1 MPSISRRHPW
11 FRSIRLVTAAIIIAI
26 LATAAVSFAAPRQAF
41 GADATKA
48 AACSDVNLRGTATTS
63 GVKRTTLA
71 AGTRVT
77 VNATVTGSSWRA
89 SCAGKIVSG
98 NTWFR
103 VFAINGKSV
112 QSLYGVTY
120 VYGATGLF
128 KAAAAAPAAAPAA
141 TSTKATACSGVNL
154 RRTARTTGFRQA
166 TLKAGVRITVTAT
179 VTGSKWKATCAGKVV
194 SGSKWYRISAI
205 NGKSVKSRYGV
216 TYLYAATGLFKSVA
230 APPPPAPAPTP
241 PPTGPIEGIDIS
253 HWQGVIDWTMVRASG
268 KRFAFIKASEDIDF
282 VDDMYATNRAQ
293 AKAAGILVGA
303 YHFAQPDRTLGDA
316 VAEADHFLNTA
327 LINSGELL
335 PVLDLERTG
344 GLTDIELQDWVRA
357 YLGRIYER
365 TGVRGVIY
373 MSPAFWANFLDDTD
387 WFAANGYKVLWIAHW
402 TTAAEPWV
410 PGIDWGGN
418 GWTFW
423 QYTSSGAVPGIVGR
437 VDLDRYAGSDFREVL
452 IP

>member
-1 MPSISRRHPW
+1 LPSLSRRHPW
-11 FRSIRLVTAAIIIAI
+11 FSSIRIVVPAIILAI
-26 LATAAVSFAAPRQAF
+26 LASAIVSLAAPSDVL

-48 AACSDVNLRGTATTS
+48 AACSDVNLRERATTS

-77 VNATVTGSSWRA
+77 VSATVTGSSWRA

-98 NTWFR
+98 SAWYR
-103 VFAINGKSV
+103 VIAINGRSV
-112 QSLYGVTY
+112 KSLYGVTY
-120 VYGATGLF
+120 LYGATGLF
-128 KAAAAAPAAAPAA
+128 KAAAAAPAVAATA

-166 TLKAGVRITVTAT
+166 SLKAGVRITVTAT

-194 SGSKWYRISAI
+194 SGSKWYRISAV
-205 NGKSVKSRYGV
+205 NGQSVKSRYGV

-230 APPPPAPAPTP
+230 APPAPVPVPP
-241 PPTGPIEGIDIS
+241 PPTGPIEGIDVS
-253 HWQGVIDWTMVRASG
+253 HWQGVIDWTLVRAAG

-293 AKAAGILVGA
+293 AKAVGLLVGA
-303 YHFAQPDRTLGDA
+303 YHFAQPDRTPGDA

-335 PVLDLERTG
+335 PVLDLEVVG

-373 MSPAFWANFLDDTD
+373 MSPAFWANFLDDTT

-410 PGIDWGGN
+410 PGTDWGGQ

-437 VDLDRYAGSDFREVL
+437 VDLDRYAGGDFRDVL

>member
-1 MPSISRRHPW
+1 MPSVSRRHPW
-11 FRSIRLVTAAIIIAI
+11 FPSLRFVVPAIILAI
-26 LATAAVSFAAPRQAF
+26 LASAIVSFAAPSVAL
-41 GADATKA
+41 GADAPKA
-48 AACSDVNLRGTATTS
+48 AACSDVNLRERAATT

-71 AGTRVT
+71 AGARVT

-89 SCAGKIVSG
+89 SCAGKVVSG

-103 VFAINGKSV
+103 VFAINGRSV
-112 QSLYGVTY
+112 KSLYGVTY
-120 VYGATGLF
+120 LYGASGLF
-128 KAAAAAPAAAPAA
+128 KAAAAAPAAPAA
-141 TSTKATACSGVNL
+141 STSTKATACSGVNL

-166 TLKAGVRITVTAT
+166 TLKAGVRNTVTAT
-179 VTGSKWKATCAGKVV
+179 VTGSKWRATCAGKVV

-205 NGKSVKSRYGV
+205 NGKSVRSRYGV

-230 APPPPAPAPTP
+230 APAPAPAPP
-241 PPTGPIEGIDIS
+241 PATGPIEGIDIS

-293 AKAAGILVGA
+293 AKAAGLLVGA

-316 VAEADHFLNTA
+316 IAEADHFLNTA
-327 LINSGELL
+327 LITSGELL

-373 MSPAFWANFLDDTD
+373 MSPAFWANYLDDTN

-410 PGIDWGGN
+410 PGTDWGGH

-423 QYTSSGAVPGIVGR
+423 QYTSSGTVPGIVGR
-437 VDLDRYAGSDFREVL
+437 VDLDRYAGGDFRDVL